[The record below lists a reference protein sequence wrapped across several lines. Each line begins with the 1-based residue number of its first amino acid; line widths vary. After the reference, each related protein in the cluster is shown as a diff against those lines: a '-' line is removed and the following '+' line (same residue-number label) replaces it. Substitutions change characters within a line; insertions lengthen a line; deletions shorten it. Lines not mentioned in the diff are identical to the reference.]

1 MVIVALM
8 ILTKKTRRALEI
20 AFINAHSNHAAA
32 QTQIAVST
40 PGGRGGAVDDVC
52 VGCSLHNLRHL
63 MMHNSSQ
70 TTHAHTHT
78 RSCQNFG
85 QPIYNFNFRAHFRGC
100 LCRGRALQVLAWGVA
115 VAKLKTAHT
124 HTLNMPQLGSCDR
137 VRCLSLLPCRRSK
150 SIFESFE
157 SSHSWN
163 DVAVVVVA
171 VVGSAAKGS
180 QSI

>member
-1 MVIVALM
+1 MV
-8 ILTKKTRRALEI
+8 
-20 AFINAHSNHAAA
+20 
-32 QTQIAVST
+32 
-40 PGGRGGAVDDVC
+40 VDDVC

-70 TTHAHTHT
+70 HTHT

-100 LCRGRALQVLAWGVA
+100 LCRGRALQVLARGVA
-115 VAKLKTAHT
+115 VAKLKTA

-137 VRCLSLLPCRRSK
+137 VRCLSLLRCRRSK
-150 SIFESFE
+150 NIFESFE

-163 DVAVVVVA
+163 VVVVVA
-171 VVGSAAKGS
+171 VSVPLQKAANRYEEILRSARK
-180 QSI
+180 